1 MIASGSQFHSA
12 LICLAKELFR
22 YLSQVRAGEELV
34 VTDRGRPI
42 AKIVPIRAGEVRV
55 PAHIALLERAG
66 GIRMGTGK
74 LPKGFWDVPRPLDTD
89 SSVVKA
95 LLEERR
101 SSR

>member
-1 MIASGSQFHSA
+1 MVSASISKLKMHLS
-12 LICLAKELFR
+12 E

-74 LPKGFWDVPRPLDTD
+74 LPKGFWDVPRPIDTD
-89 SSVVKA
+89 GRAVEA

-101 SSR
+101 ASR